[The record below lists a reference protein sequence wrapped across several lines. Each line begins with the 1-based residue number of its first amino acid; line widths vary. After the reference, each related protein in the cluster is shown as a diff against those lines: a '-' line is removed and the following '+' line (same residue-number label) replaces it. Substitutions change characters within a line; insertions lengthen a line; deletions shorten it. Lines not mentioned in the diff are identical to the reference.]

1 MEGYPERFVTESEYE
16 EMRGIVAGLM
26 GGDDAYLE
34 VFVEDMRYSDE
45 PITAFISENIADI
58 YQEIKDLACNYQTRE
73 EAVMND
79 ALVSCLEGFEQHWGQ
94 KLLNVLRP
102 LHALAGA
109 EEQE

>member
-1 MEGYPERFVTESEYE
+1 
-16 EMRGIVAGLM
+16 
-26 GGDDAYLE
+26 
-34 VFVEDMRYSDE
+34 
-45 PITAFISENIADI
+45 
-58 YQEIKDLACNYQTRE
+58 
-73 EAVMND
+73 MND